1 MSRQDR
7 LVTDLE
13 RGFIALEDGRVDDAA
28 EILERVQRTDRQHPD
43 VVMLAAAVADA
54 SGDGEAALGH
64 YRTLV
69 ELRPDDPMPR
79 VMIARILLQD
89 HGDADGALETI
100 EAAFDFIDDE
110 ADLVEAVIVR
120 TEALLALDDVGS
132 AKESLAELSTSVI
145 EDPDLALDLADLAL
159 SAEELDVAR
168 RYIEIAQK
176 EPRLAADALHLLG
189 RVHEAAGDRAA
200 AVAAWQQVRAL
211 DAKAPPPQVSISED
225 ELERIASAALAELPA
240 EVRAK
245 LERAPILIDDV
256 PSEDLVGEGLDPR
269 MLGVFSGTPMPEGGE
284 LAPTVTNIRLFK
296 TNLERAAHD
305 LDDLADEVRITVLH
319 ETAHYFGL
327 DEAEL
332 EAIGLD

>member
-7 LVTDLE
+7 LVSDLE
-13 RGFIALEDGRVDDAA
+13 RGFIALEEGRVEDAA
-28 EILERVQRTDRQHPD
+28 SILERAQRIDRQNPD
-43 VVMLAAAVADA
+43 VVTLAAAVADA
-54 SGDGEAALGH
+54 SGDPEAALGH
-64 YRTLV
+64 YRTLA

-110 ADLVEAVIVR
+110 ADLIEAVIVR
-120 TEALLALDDVGS
+120 TEALLSLDDVGS

-145 EDPDLALDLADLAL
+145 DDPDLALDLGDLAL
-159 SAEELDVAR
+159 AAEEIDVAK
-168 RYIEIAQK
+168 RYVEIAQK
-176 EPRLAADALHLLG
+176 EPRLEADALHLLG
-189 RVHEAAGDRAA
+189 RIHELAGDRDAM
-200 AVAAWQQVRAL
+200 VAAWKRVREL
-211 DAKAPPPQVSISED
+211 DMKASAPQVTISED
-225 ELERIASAALAELPA
+225 ELERIAAAALAELPV
-240 EVRAK
+240 EVRDK

-256 PSEDLVGEGLDPR
+256 PSDDLIGEGLDPR

-284 LAPTVTNIRLFK
+284 LAPSVTNIRLFK
-296 TNLERAAHD
+296 ANLERSAHD
-305 LDDLADEVRITVLH
+305 LDHLAEEVRITVLH

-327 DEAEL
+327 DEADL